1 MPVTKGIKSREFV
14 LLKKNAHDL
23 CSLIKSD

>member
-1 MPVTKGIKSREFV
+1 MPVNKEIKSREFV

-23 CSLIKSD
+23 YSLIKSD